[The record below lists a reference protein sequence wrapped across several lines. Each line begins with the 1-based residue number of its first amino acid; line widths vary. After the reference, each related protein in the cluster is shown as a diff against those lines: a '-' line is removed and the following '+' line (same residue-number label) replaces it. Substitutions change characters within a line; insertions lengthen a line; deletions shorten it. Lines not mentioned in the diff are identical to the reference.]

1 MNEQEGRDIARKI
14 LERLYEAWERHTHIS
29 LNSVEEEGGWDR
41 GVFRTV
47 VERLEMQHGLI
58 RSRGSSYT
66 FEITP
71 DGVLYAEEN
80 EIAPKDRAEWHVKI
94 RRHILSSLSDLYD
107 REGSRADA
115 HWEKIAEGAQ
125 VQDNMKILQD
135 LSLLSNLGYVKAT
148 SVSTFRI
155 TEEGL
160 RYYRGTDYEEIV

>member
-1 MNEQEGRDIARKI
+1 MGEQEGHKIARKI

-29 LNSVEEEGGWDR
+29 LNPVEKEGGWDR

-47 VERLEMQHGLI
+47 VEKLEKQHGLI
-58 RSRGSSYT
+58 RSCGSSYT
-66 FEITP
+66 FELTP
-71 DGVLYAEEN
+71 SGVLYAEEN
-80 EIAPKDRAEWHVKI
+80 AVVPKDRADWHGKV
-94 RRHILSSLSDLYD
+94 RRHILSFLADLYD
-107 REGSRADA
+107 KEGGRAHA
-115 HWEKIAEGAQ
+115 HWEKIAECAT

-160 RYYRGTDYEEIV
+160 CHYRGMDYEEIV